1 MAEAWF
7 DELAELVRI
16 PSVSADPAHA
26 EDVRAAAEW
35 LAEFVRGA
43 GGEAEV
49 VPTNTQPLIIGDLPS
64 SNRSAPTVLVYGH
77 VDVQPPDP
85 LELWESEPFALEERD
100 GWLYGRGVA
109 DDKGQLY
116 VLLKAAAELSA
127 AGELPVNVR
136 VACDAEEESGGHQ
149 IVDFLAA
156 DERDADAA
164 VIFDSGMTTR
174 GVPEFNVATRGLVYF
189 HLVVRTGSR
198 DLHSGVYGGAAL
210 NAFHALNAMLAAV
223 LPRDGVLPEPLR
235 AGIVPPTDE
244 EIAGWAELVPGAQL
258 LAEAGARQAYGKAA
272 EEFYLRTTAE
282 PALDVHGVTG
292 GSPILQKTVLP
303 VAAEANLSIR
313 LAPGQDVDTIA
324 RAHAVLFEP
333 AGAHSPGRAPDPAR
347 PGGLRALVRPPP
359 AARPLGWDAA
369 DRPGAR
375 GQGDPDDHHGIRA
388 PREQHPLA
396 ERAPPRRVCAARN
409 RDRERA
415 LQKPRRDLDVRR
427 LVGHEP
433 RVAEAAHRLD
443 DRQQVVALV
452 GQVVLDPRRR
462 LGVAPAHDDSLLLQ
476 GPQPFRERARA
487 DTAAGVLELGKAAR
501 PLREVVH
508 EDGRPLGAENLGA
521 GRHRAAAR
529 VVDVAHRPHRLNRS
543 TLAAR

>member
-1 MAEAWF
+1 VAEAWF

-26 EDVRAAAEW
+26 DDVRAAAEW

-49 VPTNTQPLIIGDLPS
+49 VPTDTQPLIIGDLPS
-64 SNRSAPTVLVYGH
+64 SNGSVPTVLVYGH

-85 LELWESEPFALEERD
+85 LELWESEPFALEARD

-210 NAFHALNAMLAAV
+210 NVFHALNAMLAAV
-223 LPRDGVLPEPLR
+223 LPRDGVLPAPLR

-244 EIAGWAELVPGAQL
+244 EVAGWAELVPGTQL
-258 LAEAGARQAYGKAA
+258 LADAGARQAYGKAA

-282 PALDVHGVTG
+282 PALDVHGIAG

-324 RAHAVLFEP
+324 AAVESLLREAAPDGAELELRRLSSSRPGLIPPDAPPIQRGLEAFERSFGRRPLLVRSGGTLPIVP
-333 AGAHSPGRAPDPAR
+333 ALADKGIPTIITGFALPESNIHSPNERLLAEY
-347 PGGLRALVRPPP
+347 V
-359 AARPLGWDAA
+359 PLGIETAKELY
-369 DRPGAR
+369 RS
-375 GQGDPDDHHGIRA
+375 
-388 PREQHPLA
+388 LA
-396 ERAPPRRVCAARN
+396 EI
-409 RDRERA
+409 
-415 LQKPRRDLDVRR
+415 
-427 LVGHEP
+427 
-433 RVAEAAHRLD
+433 
-443 DRQQVVALV
+443 
-452 GQVVLDPRRR
+452 
-462 LGVAPAHDDSLLLQ
+462 
-476 GPQPFRERARA
+476 
-487 DTAAGVLELGKAAR
+487 
-501 PLREVVH
+501 
-508 EDGRPLGAENLGA
+508 
-521 GRHRAAAR
+521 
-529 VVDVAHRPHRLNRS
+529 
-543 TLAAR
+543 